1 MTDISM
7 LERKLQRERAAR
19 QQAEAL
25 LEAKAQELQARNK
38 ELRRSNE
45 ELERFAYAASH
56 DLRAPLRTIAGFS
69 DLIRR
74 KEMDGMSAS
83 GREYLD
89 LIREAISQMDRLI
102 DDLLEFSRA
111 NRVKMAF
118 SAVDLNAVVADARD
132 ALRALVQQHHA
143 VIRVE
148 PLPAVAG
155 HAGLLTRLFQNLIS
169 NACKFSQPDQPPEV
183 SIEAAEDAGRVR
195 IDVRDNGI
203 GIAPQYQDEIFQM
216 FARLHSPD
224 EYPGTGIGLALC
236 ARIVERHGGAMD
248 VVSAEGAGATFRV
261 WLPPAESGPETVSGR
276 A

>member
-148 PLPAVAG
+148 PLQDRLELRLDLVKVKWRAN
-155 HAGLLTRLFQNLIS
+155 LLWGRRSCRQR
-169 NACKFSQPDQPPEV
+169 CSQ
-183 SIEAAEDAGRVR
+183 
-195 IDVRDNGI
+195 
-203 GIAPQYQDEIFQM
+203 
-216 FARLHSPD
+216 
-224 EYPGTGIGLALC
+224 
-236 ARIVERHGGAMD
+236 
-248 VVSAEGAGATFRV
+248 
-261 WLPPAESGPETVSGR
+261 
-276 A
+276 